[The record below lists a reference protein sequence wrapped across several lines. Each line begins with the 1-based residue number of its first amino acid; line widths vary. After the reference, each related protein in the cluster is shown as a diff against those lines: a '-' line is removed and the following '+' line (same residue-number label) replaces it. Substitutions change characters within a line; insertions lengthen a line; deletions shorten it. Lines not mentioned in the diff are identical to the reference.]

1 MAAPILPSPVG
12 FAAIGY
18 SGIMAGER
26 FTVRFWGV
34 RGSIACAGPET
45 VRYGG
50 NTSSLEVRC
59 DGRLLLLDGGSGI
72 RYLGNRL
79 CKEAPIDADLYL
91 THTHFDHV
99 CGLPFFRPFFQQENT
114 FRLWAGHLGARG
126 SLQQVLWQFMM
137 APLFPVPP
145 EVFRANLTYND
156 FTAGDTLSAPGGIT
170 LRTIPLNHPDGAT
183 GYRIEFAG
191 RSMCYLTDTEHV
203 PGAPDRNILGLIA
216 GADIV
221 IYDSMY
227 TDQEWADGHVGWG
240 HSTWQEAVRL
250 CRTAGVGRLVVFH
263 HNPDHDDDALDRIAA
278 EVEAALPGSILARE
292 GLVLSL

>member
-1 MAAPILPSPVG
+1 MS
-12 FAAIGY
+12 
-18 SGIMAGER
+18 GER

-45 VRYGG
+45 LRYGG

-59 DGRLLLLDGGSGI
+59 GERLLLFDAGTGI

-79 CKEAPIDADLYL
+79 CQEAPIDSDLYL

-114 FRLWAGHLGARG
+114 FRVWAGHLGGRA
-126 SLQQVLWQFMM
+126 SIQHVLWKFMM

-145 EVFRANLTYND
+145 EVFRANVSYND
-156 FTAGDTLSAPGGIT
+156 FAAGETLHPAAGIT
-170 LRTIPLNHPDGAT
+170 LRTTPLNHPDGAT

-203 PGAPDRNILGLIA
+203 AGAPDRNILGLIA
-216 GADIV
+216 GADLV
-221 IYDSMY
+221 IYDCMY

-250 CRTAGVGRLVVFH
+250 CRAAGAGRLVVFH
-263 HNPDHDDDALDRIAA
+263 HNPDHDDDTLDAIAA
-278 EVEAALPGSILARE
+278 EVEAALPGSVLARE
-292 GLVLSL
+292 GLELSL